1 MPRKMPKADTKLLTE
16 ARASISRL
24 NATLNQGQNRFG
36 SYGDNV
42 RASIKRWE
50 QTIARL
56 TNEKA
61 Q

>member
-1 MPRKMPKADTKLLTE
+1 MTKADTKLLTE